1 MFNFKCFINIL
12 KCIFK
17 NIYLIIQVMIQVI
30 QILYIY
36 IILFLKYFCQNI
48 CIMILKKSKKSI
60 FYEIKI
66 IVYITNNFF

>member
-1 MFNFKCFINIL
+1 MFYKYI
-12 KCIFK
+12 KMY
-17 NIYLIIQVMIQVI
+17 IYLIIQVMIQVI

-36 IILFLKYFCQNI
+36 IVLFLKYFCQNI

>member
-1 MFNFKCFINIL
+1 
-12 KCIFK
+12 
-17 NIYLIIQVMIQVI
+17 MIQVI

-66 IVYITNNFF
+66 IVYITNNF